1 MSWGEGSMNWA
12 ELRTLVD
19 ALPEDSATRAAE
31 AGDVDGARWSQA
43 TYIGASSYN
52 ALLLLVRILWKAHLQ
67 GDPPDLQTIQP
78 PVMEG
83 DERSQELAEAIDA
96 RNRAVLER
104 MRPSTTPADEAAKQ
118 AEIDHWLNK
127 IRELD
132 EAKQAATQQ

>member
-1 MSWGEGSMNWA
+1 MNWA
-12 ELRTLVD
+12 ELRDLVD

-31 AGDVDGARWSQA
+31 AGDRDGARWTQS

-78 PVMEG
+78 PVMDG

-132 EAKQAATQQ
+132 EAKQAAAQQ